1 MLKIRLVM
9 MERWVVEMELCVG
22 CGLDRGGVIRHLCL
36 ECRLLEGEVP
46 LPPMDWL
53 YDNHDEEE

>member
-1 MLKIRLVM
+1 MGM
-9 MERWVVEMELCVG
+9 WGVEMELCVG

-53 YDNHDEEE
+53 YDNHEEE